1 MFLVPL
7 CVFHVSVVGEL
18 LTEIQILSESLVFR
32 NSSDYGNLELPEF
45 GPNQKF
51 RTVNRLMVN

>member
-1 MFLVPL
+1 MF
-7 CVFHVSVVGEL
+7 GEL